1 MCENNDAAAAAEKRQ
16 QRSLKTLGFSVTQ
29 LWRSCRRVAAN
40 FDWEASDVSWRR
52 GEYDAVVVVVVG
64 AMWMKLLHGQT
75 GMLLH

>member
-29 LWRSCRRVAAN
+29 LWRSCRRVAAKV
-40 FDWEASDVSWRR
+40 DCDAIDVSWRR

-64 AMWMKLLHGQT
+64 AM
-75 GMLLH
+75 